1 MLFNSLDFAL
11 FFLVVFAAY
20 AALPLRPQN
29 RLLLVASYFFYGCWD
44 WRFLSL
50 IALSTAVD
58 FTVARGIDRSET
70 PRHRKALLF
79 LSMAINLGVL
89 GFFKYFDFFVGS
101 AEALARTLGFDPPS
115 LRLGLVLPVGISF
128 YTFQSMS
135 YTIDVYRRQ
144 LKPTRDFLDYALFVS
159 LFTQLVAGP
168 IERAA
173 HLLGQITQPR
183 KITWD
188 GLQTGAWLFFW
199 GLFKK
204 VVVGDNVAAWA
215 DQVFSG
221 SVAWS
226 TGSVLLGVYA
236 FALQIYCDFS
246 AYSDMARGLGHCL
259 GFDIMINF
267 RNPYF
272 ARDPSDFWRRWHISL
287 SSWLRDYLYIPLG
300 GNRRGSR
307 RTYFNLMATMVLG
320 GLWHG
325 AAWTFVVWGLFHGL
339 LLAVHHLFRGQ
350 AAHIDPPTAF
360 GSAWRRLAM
369 FHAVCF
375 GWLLFRAESLRD
387 VGGMLAALVRNP
399 GWSADCTAWV
409 FQIAFLSLPLWFVQI
424 LQERA
429 NDTLAPLRLSLVPRM
444 LLYAATAGM
453 LLLFAN
459 TGSRAFIYFQ
469 F

>member
-1 MLFNSLDFAL
+1 MLFNSLDFAV
-11 FFLVVFAAY
+11 FFLVVYSAY
-20 AALPLRPQN
+20 AMLPHRAQN

-50 IALSTAVD
+50 IALSTTVD
-58 FTVARGIDRSET
+58 FFAAQGIDRT
-70 PRHRKALLF
+70 DAPRRRRGFLF
-79 LSMAINLGVL
+79 ASMAVNLGIL

-101 AEALARTLGFDPPS
+101 AESLARSLGFDPPG
-115 LRLGLVLPVGISF
+115 LRLGLILPVGISF

-135 YTIDVYRRQ
+135 YTLDVYRRQ
-144 LKPTRDFLDYALFVS
+144 LKPTRNFLDYALFVS

-168 IERAA
+168 IERAS
-173 HLLGQITQPR
+173 HLLAQVTQPR
-183 KITWD
+183 RISWS
-188 GLQTGAWLFFW
+188 GIQTGAWLFFW

-204 VVVGDNVAAWA
+204 VAIGDNLAIGV

-221 SVAWS
+221 AVEWTA
-226 TGSVLLGVYA
+226 GSVLLAVYA

-246 AYSDMARGLGHCL
+246 AYSDMARGLGHFM

-272 ARDPSDFWRRWHISL
+272 ALNPSDFWRRWHISL

-300 GNRRGSR
+300 GNRSGPR
-307 RTYFNLMATMVLG
+307 RTYVNLMATMLLG

-325 AAWTFVVWGLFHGL
+325 AAWTFVFWGAFHGL
-339 LLAVHHLFRGQ
+339 LLAIHRWVKERSPG
-350 AAHIDPPTAF
+350 PSTPT
-360 GSAWRRLAM
+360 GWGKAWRRVAM

-375 GWLLFRAESLRD
+375 GWLLFRAESMRD
-387 VGGMLAALVRNP
+387 VAGMLAAVATKP
-399 GWSADCTAWV
+399 GWTPECPVWL
-409 FQIAFLSLPLWFVQI
+409 FQMVLLSVPLWLVQI
-424 LQERA
+424 LQERTG
-429 NDTLAPLRLSLVPRM
+429 DSLAPMNLSIVPRT
-444 LLYAATAGM
+444 LLYAGIAI
-453 LLLFAN
+453 LLLLLAN

>member
-20 AALPLRPQN
+20 AALPLRAQN

-58 FTVARGIDRSET
+58 FTVARGLDRSED
-70 PRHRKALLF
+70 PRRRKALLF
-79 LSMAINLGVL
+79 VSMAINLGVL

-101 AEALARTLGFDPPS
+101 AEALARTCGFDPPN

-144 LKPTRDFLDYALFVS
+144 LKPARHFLDYALFVS

-173 HLLGQITQPR
+173 HLLGQVMQPR
-183 KITWD
+183 KITWN

-204 VVVGDNVAAWA
+204 VVIGDNVAAWA

-226 TGSVLLGVYA
+226 TGSVVLGVYA

-246 AYSDMARGLGHCL
+246 AYSDMARGLGSCL

-300 GNRRGSR
+300 GNRRGPR

-339 LLAVHHLFRGQ
+339 LLAVHHLVRGKKAH
-350 AAHIDPPTAF
+350 AAPPTAF
-360 GSAWRRLAM
+360 GTAWRRLAM
-369 FHAVCF
+369 FHAACF

-387 VGGMLAALVRNP
+387 VGGMLVALVRNP
-399 GWSADCTAWV
+399 GWSAECTAWL
-409 FQIAFLSLPLWFVQI
+409 FQIAFLSLPLWAVQI
-424 LQERA
+424 LQERTG
-429 NDTLAPLRLSLVPRM
+429 DSLAPLRLSLVPRT
-444 LLYAATAGM
+444 LLYATTAG
-453 LLLFAN
+453 LLILFAN

>member
-11 FFLVVFAAY
+11 FFLTVFAAY
-20 AALPLRPQN
+20 AALPRRAQN

-58 FTVARGIDRSET
+58 FAVARGIDRTEN
-70 PRHRKALLF
+70 PRRRKGLLF
-79 LSMAINLGVL
+79 ASMAINLGVL

-101 AEALARTLGFDPPS
+101 AETLARSLGFDPPN
-115 LRLGLVLPVGISF
+115 LRLGLILPVGISF

-173 HLLGQITQPR
+173 HLLGQIAQPR
-183 KITWD
+183 KITWN

-204 VVVGDNVAAWA
+204 VVIGDNVAAWA

-221 SVAWS
+221 SVAWT
-226 TGSVLLGVYA
+226 TGSVLLGIYA

-246 AYSDMARGLGHCL
+246 AYSDMARGLGSCL
-259 GFDIMINF
+259 GFNIMINF

-300 GNRRGSR
+300 GNRRGPR

-339 LLAVHHLFRGQ
+339 LLAVHHLVRGRTAH
-350 AAHIDPPTAF
+350 AAPPTAF

-375 GWLLFRAESLRD
+375 GWLLFRAESLGD

-399 GWSADCTAWV
+399 GWSADCTAWL
-409 FQIAFLSLPLWFVQI
+409 FQIVFLSLPLWFVQV
-424 LQERA
+424 LQERTG
-429 NDTLAPLRLSLVPRM
+429 DSLAQLRLSLVPRT
-444 LLYAATAGM
+444 LLYAATAG
-453 LLLFAN
+453 LLILFAN

>member
-11 FFLVVFAAY
+11 FFLVVFAVY
-20 AALPLRPQN
+20 AALPARGQN

-58 FTVARGIDRSET
+58 FAVARGIDRNEN
-70 PRHRKALLF
+70 PRRRKGLLF
-79 LSMAINLGVL
+79 LSMAVNLGIL

-101 AEALARTLGFDPPS
+101 AEALARTLGFDPPG

-135 YTIDVYRRQ
+135 YVIDVYRRQ
-144 LKPTRDFLDYALFVS
+144 LQPTRDFLDYALFVS

-173 HLLGQITQPR
+173 HLLGQIARPR
-183 KITWD
+183 RITWD
-188 GLQTGAWLFFW
+188 GIQAGTWLFFW

-204 VVVGDNVAAWA
+204 VVVGDNVATWA

-221 SVAWS
+221 SVAWT

-246 AYSDMARGLGHCL
+246 AYSDMARGLGRFL
-259 GFDIMINF
+259 GFEIMINF

-272 ARDPSDFWRRWHISL
+272 ARNPSDFWRRWHISL

-300 GNRRGSR
+300 GNRRGPG
-307 RTYFNLMATMVLG
+307 RTYLNLLLTMVLG

-325 AAWTFVVWGLFHGL
+325 AAWTFVFWGLFHGL
-339 LLAVHHLFRGQ
+339 LLAVHRFIRGE
-350 AAHIDPPTAF
+350 ASGRTKPSGF
-360 GSAWRRLAM
+360 GIVWRRLAM

-387 VGGMLAALVRNP
+387 VGGMLAALVGNP
-399 GWSADCTAWV
+399 GWSAACSAWT
-409 FQIAFLSLPLWFVQI
+409 FQIVFLSLPLWFVQV
-424 LQERA
+424 LQERTG
-429 NDTLAPLRLSLVPRM
+429 DSLAPQRLSLVPRT
-444 LLYAATAGM
+444 LLYATTAGL